1 MVTVTNTSIQCGS
14 QRGTRGGGAHRRS
27 KADTHV
33 NRYGRHIGRVGAL
46 AVALGI
52 GVAVASTPGV
62 AWADD
67 TGSASSGDTTGT
79 AGATGTSGTSES
91 EGTSTTPGTT
101 TGATGPSAV
110 KGSPT
115 DGAAAAGPGAVD
127 ASQSSTSASTDASV
141 RQVPPGMVLATG
153 GADSSSKSS
162 SETPATGD
170 VAAKSTTDDTA
181 APEPAADST
190 ATEPEVPAAVT
201 APVGGPRGGS
211 KKRQQLVE
219 HPTGGP
225 GVDAN
230 TLTATGNAVLSRP
243 GISQPPRTVLAAVPQ
258 AVTALTGTSPLLP
271 QTISVA
277 AQPISAAPEEHTP
290 PRSEVSEMA
299 LGLLGGLDPLT
310 TNGSP
315 VDSPLGLA
323 LMAVGARPRQF
334 GQAVAEESRSLP
346 VSPTLTSLAIDTI
359 ATKESQQT
367 VVGDDST
374 FGLAAMS
381 TSQTVS
387 EVTSAAPVTT
397 GSSPAGVVVS
407 PDGKRVYVANTGSKT
422 VSVIDNEP
430 ASVNYNTVISTVSV
444 GSSPSALAISPDG
457 TRLYVANTGNRTVSV
472 INIDTATNTYQR
484 IDANPSI
491 FSMDIRVGSSP
502 SALALSGTRLYVA
515 NRGSNTVSVID
526 TATNKVID
534 ANPSIFS
541 TGIKVGS
548 SPSALALSGTRLYV
562 ANRGSGTVSVINTA
576 TNSVTNTITVGSQP
590 SSVAVSPDGTRAY
603 VANTGSGTVSV
614 ININAATNTYT
625 LVDTNP
631 SVAGTQ
637 SIFVG
642 SSPSSVAV
650 SPDPGG
656 SRLYVALSS
665 DMVAVINTSSNVVS
679 LAQIDAAPESGAH
692 SLALGPDGRVYVT
705 DGADRALRSMSLV
718 DGTVTIGRSD
728 LVLPGSNGYV
738 VQATWYFPNHDD
750 PPVGLI
756 YLQHGL
762 SRTDT
767 NVSALAQQLAD
778 RTNSI
783 VVTPAVS
790 SNRFDRYYIWN
801 DPIERAVA
809 ALFVG
814 DRSALTASAT
824 AAAGHPVTLPQQVV
838 LAGHSAGG
846 NLVAAVAGYLA
857 DAGAAGNLKGVILF
871 DSADDGD
878 ATTGMAKL
886 TDAAVPVMLIAARGG
901 AMTNRTINAAPAKF
915 VAVMLDGGNHF
926 DAEGASIDSQG
937 MFGPAPKPQN
947 AAAVQTITAAW
958 INDVFTGSDTGIY
971 APAGTLISVNGATA
985 RVLAVRGLNQS
996 ATVA

>member
-1 MVTVTNTSIQCGS
+1 
-14 QRGTRGGGAHRRS
+14 
-27 KADTHV
+27 
-33 NRYGRHIGRVGAL
+33 
-46 AVALGI
+46 
-52 GVAVASTPGV
+52 
-62 AWADD
+62 
-67 TGSASSGDTTGT
+67 
-79 AGATGTSGTSES
+79 
-91 EGTSTTPGTT
+91 
-101 TGATGPSAV
+101 
-110 KGSPT
+110 
-115 DGAAAAGPGAVD
+115 
-127 ASQSSTSASTDASV
+127 
-141 RQVPPGMVLATG
+141 
-153 GADSSSKSS
+153 
-162 SETPATGD
+162 
-170 VAAKSTTDDTA
+170 
-181 APEPAADST
+181 
-190 ATEPEVPAAVT
+190 
-201 APVGGPRGGS
+201 
-211 KKRQQLVE
+211 
-219 HPTGGP
+219 
-225 GVDAN
+225 
-230 TLTATGNAVLSRP
+230 
-243 GISQPPRTVLAAVPQ
+243 
-258 AVTALTGTSPLLP
+258 
-271 QTISVA
+271 
-277 AQPISAAPEEHTP
+277 
-290 PRSEVSEMA
+290 MA

-346 VSPTLTSLAIDTI
+346 VSPTLTSLAIDTV
-359 ATKESQQT
+359 ATKESQQA
-367 VVGDDST
+367 VVGDAST

-397 GSSPAGVVVS
+397 GSGPAGVVVS
-407 PDGKRVYVANTGSKT
+407 PDGKRAYVANTGSNT
-422 VSVIDNEP
+422 VSVINNEP

-457 TRLYVANTGNRTVSV
+457 TRLYVANTGSRTVSV

-484 IDANPSI
+484 IDANPSTS
-491 FSMDIRVGSSP
+491 SMDIGVGSSP
-502 SALALSGTRLYVA
+502 SALAISPDGTRLYVANRGSNTVSVIDTATNKLIDANPSIFSRNIGVGSSPSALAVSDTRLYVA

-534 ANPSIFS
+534 ANPSIYS
-541 TGIKVGS
+541 RNIGVGS
-548 SPSALALSGTRLYV
+548 SPSALALSGTRV
-562 ANRGSGTVSVINTA
+562 
-576 TNSVTNTITVGSQP
+576 
-590 SSVAVSPDGTRAY
+590 Y

-614 ININAATNTYT
+614 IDINAATNTYN

-642 SSPSSVAV
+642 PSPSSVAV

-705 DGADRALRSMSLV
+705 DGADGALRSMSLV
-718 DGTVTIGRSD
+718 DGTVTIGRSA
-728 LVLPGSNGYV
+728 LVLPGSNGYA

-756 YLQHGL
+756 YLQHGYT
-762 SRTDT
+762 RTDT

-790 SNRFDRYYIWN
+790 SNPFNRYSIWR
-801 DPIERAVA
+801 DPIERAFA

-824 AAAGHPVTLPQQVV
+824 AAAGHPVTLPQQIV

-846 NLVAAVAGYLA
+846 DLVAAVAGYLA
-857 DAGAAGNLKGVILF
+857 DAGAAGNLKGVMLF
-871 DSADDGD
+871 DSGDDGD
-878 ATTGMAKL
+878 ATKGMAKL
-886 TDAAVPVMLIAARGG
+886 TGANAVPVMLIAASEG
-901 AMTNRTINAAPAKF
+901 AMTNRTINAAPAQF
-915 VAVMLDGGNHF
+915 VAVVLDGGNHF

-937 MFGPAPKPQN
+937 MFGPAPQN

-958 INDVFTGSDTGIY
+958 IKDVFTGSDTGIY
-971 APAGTLISVNGATA
+971 DPAGTLISVNGATA
-985 RVLAVRGLNQS
+985 RVLAVRGFDQS
-996 ATVA
+996 ATAA